1 MNAATSNLAVS
12 LLVMQI
18 ARKIPFDDPEVLLY
32 ARIGYVSA
40 QLIVLAAYF
49 VCSSKIKQKND
60 LTVLKYGK
68 CPTVF
73 PNLTSQ
79 DSGNLITTTI
89 KDYDLGEVSKGVRGI
104 YTGLAMMAFL
114 HLYLKYTQPLF
125 IQAIMALK
133 NLYDS
138 KPIKIHILGEPAEG
152 ELKRPF
158 KATGLFG
165 AVGNPGTD
173 KAAIDEAEKRIGAKK
188 ED

>member
-1 MNAATSNLAVS
+1 
-12 LLVMQI
+12 MQI
-18 ARKIPFDDPEVLLY
+18 ARKISFDDPEVLLY

-40 QLIVLAAYF
+40 QLVVLAAYF

-60 LTVLKYGK
+60 LTVLKYVEAK
-68 CPTVF
+68 NPM
-73 PNLTSQ
+73 SS
-79 DSGNLITTTI
+79 DSGNLVTTTV
-89 KDYDLGEVSKGVRGI
+89 KDYDLGEVSKGVRGV
-104 YTGLAMMAFL
+104 YTGLAMMTFL

-138 KPIKIHILGEPAEG
+138 KPIKIHILGQPAEG

-158 KATGLFG
+158 KAGGLFG
-165 AVGNPGTD
+165 AASSPETD
-173 KAAIDEAEKRIGAKK
+173 KAAVDEAEKRIGAKK

>member
-1 MNAATSNLAVS
+1 MNAATSNLAIS

-40 QLIVLAAYF
+40 QVIVLVAYF

-60 LTVLKYGK
+60 LTVLKYVEPK
-68 CPTVF
+68 SP
-73 PNLTSQ
+73 LSQ
-79 DSGNLITTTI
+79 ESGNLVITTV
-89 KDYDLGEVSKGVRGI
+89 KDYDLGEVSKGVKGV
-104 YTGLAMMAFL
+104 YTGLAMMTFL
-114 HLYLKYTQPLF
+114 HLYLNYTQPLF

-138 KPIKIHILGEPAEG
+138 KPVKIHIFGEPAEG

-158 KATGLFG
+158 KAGGLFG
-165 AVGNPGTD
+165 AAGSPETD
-173 KAAIDEAEKRIGAKK
+173 KAAVDEAEKRIGAKK